1 MKTNRPFQKFIFER
15 VFFIILAFENND
27 MKNIIIT
34 GTSRGIG
41 YELALQFAKAGHH
54 VLAISRKTPQALIE
68 NGNITCLSVDLGKQ
82 EELIE
87 VEKFLSQTWK
97 KVDII
102 IHNAGSLLLKPFA
115 QTTQEDFE
123 KIYKVNVF
131 GVANLTRVCLPYLQ
145 KGSHVVTISSM
156 GGIQGSLKFAGLAAY
171 SSSKGAVIT
180 LSELLAAEYAAEGI
194 AFNVLALGAVNTEML
209 QEAFPGYEAPISANE
224 MAEYIFNFALTGNK
238 YHNGKVIQ
246 VSATTP

>member
-1 MKTNRPFQKFIFER
+1 LKSNIPFQKFIFER

-41 YELALQFAKAGHH
+41 FELALQFAKAGHQ
-54 VLAISRKTPQALIE
+54 VLAISRKIAPEFLSNQ
-68 NGNITCLSVDLGKQ
+68 NITSLSVDLS
-82 EELIE
+82 EEDDL
-87 VEKFLSQTWK
+87 VQVQKFLSNTWK

-102 IHNAGSLLLKPFA
+102 IHNAGSLLLRPFA

-123 KIYKVNVF
+123 NIYKVNVF
-131 GVANLTRVCLPYLQ
+131 GVANLTRLCLPYLQ
-145 KGSHVVTISSM
+145 KGSHVVSISSM
-156 GGIQGSLKFAGLAAY
+156 GGIQGSMKFAGLSAY

-180 LSELLAAEYAAEGI
+180 LSELLAEEYKDSGI

-209 QEAFPGYEAPISANE
+209 HEAFPGYEAPISANE
-224 MAEYIFNFALTGNK
+224 MAEYIFNFALNGNK